1 MMAATVRTRPSLNVQ
16 SPRQLF
22 TGTFETGAAWRAAY
36 DVSRDGSRFLMIR
49 SATRTEPGS
58 ELRILLG
65 WKAN

>member
-1 MMAATVRTRPSLNVQ
+1 MMAATVRTRPSLSVQ

-22 TGTFETGAAWRAAY
+22 TGTFDTGAAWRPAY

-49 SATRTEPGS
+49 SAPRIDPGR

-65 WKAN
+65 WKPN